1 MGGPVGPPTFFHQSK
16 NLSHTGTASSK
27 NISLSLLSDLKVLH
41 FTTVSSSKNGDESKI
56 TIKNQL
62 ALHLRK
68 FGDRRK
74 PATLHEWPHP

>member
-16 NLSHTGTASSK
+16 NLSHIGTASSK
-27 NISLSLLSDLKVLH
+27 NISLSLLSDLKVRH
-41 FTTVSSSKNGDESKI
+41 FTTVSSSKNGDESII

-74 PATLHEWPHP
+74 PATLHEWPYP

>member
-41 FTTVSSSKNGDESKI
+41 FTTVSSSKNGDESII

-74 PATLHEWPHP
+74 PATLHELPYP

>member
-41 FTTVSSSKNGDESKI
+41 FTTVSSSKNGDESI
-56 TIKNQL
+56 I
-62 ALHLRK
+62 
-68 FGDRRK
+68 
-74 PATLHEWPHP
+74 

>member
-27 NISLSLLSDLKVLH
+27 NISLSLLSDLKVRH
-41 FTTVSSSKNGDESKI
+41 FTTVSSSKNGDESII

-74 PATLHEWPHP
+74 PATPHEWPHP

>member
-27 NISLSLLSDLKVLH
+27 NISLSLLSDLKVGH
-41 FTTVSSSKNGDESKI
+41 FTTVSSSKNGDESII

-62 ALHLRK
+62 ELHLRK

-74 PATLHEWPHP
+74 PATRH